1 MQSFDQAPTD
11 PVFVQDPY
19 PLYDQMRAAGDLVHW
34 KNFNK
39 ICAVSHRAVTT
50 ILKDRRFGREAPTE
64 FARVVPD
71 HLRPFYDI
79 EANSMLDLEPPRH
92 TKLRSLV
99 IRAFTS
105 RGIASLGPV
114 ITQLAHDLID
124 RFPDGP
130 FDIIDAFARPIPVIV
145 ICRLL
150 GVPEDRASDLLRWSN
165 DMVAMYQA
173 RRTPAIE
180 IAAVASTLEFR
191 AFLTDYIA
199 ARRKAPKSDLL
210 SDLIA
215 AEAEGE
221 KLTSDELI
229 ATVMVLLNAGHEAT
243 VHTLGNGIK
252 SLIENGKSDVTP
264 ATAEEILRFDPPL
277 HMFLRWV
284 YEDVTLF
291 GHDFKR
297 GDEVGCLLASANRD
311 PAAYP
316 DPNTFQA
323 DRSGPLNASFGGG
336 IHFCVGA
343 PLARM
348 EIHLALNA
356 LFTRCP
362 DLRMTEPATFADLY
376 HFHGLDRLMVTTAAQ
391 ASI

>member
-1 MQSFDQAPTD
+1 MQSFDQSPTD

-19 PLYDQMRAAGDLVHW
+19 PLYERMRAAGDLVYW
-34 KNFNK
+34 SDYDKV
-39 ICAVSHRAVTT
+39 CAVSHRAVTT
-50 ILKDRRFGREAPTE
+50 ILKDRRFGREAPPE
-64 FARVVPD
+64 FARAVPE
-71 HLRPFYDI
+71 HLKPFYDI
-79 EANSMLDLEPPRH
+79 EANSMLELEPPRH

-99 IRAFTS
+99 MRAFTS
-105 RGIASLGPV
+105 RGISSLGPV
-114 ITQLAHDLID
+114 ITQLANDLID
-124 RFPDGP
+124 QFPDGP

-180 IAAVASTLEFR
+180 AAAVAATLEFR
-191 AFLTDYIA
+191 AFLSDYIA

-210 SDLIA
+210 SELIA
-215 AEAEGE
+215 AEADGQ

-229 ATVMVLLNAGHEAT
+229 STVMVLLNAGHEAT

-252 SLIENGKSDVTP
+252 TLIENNKPNVT
-264 ATAEEILRFDPPL
+264 AVTAEEVLRYDPPL
-277 HMFLRWV
+277 HMFMRWV

-316 DPNTFQA
+316 MPDIFIPGRT
-323 DRSGPLNASFGGG
+323 GPINASFGGG

-348 EIHLALNA
+348 EVHLALDA

-362 DLRMTEPATFADLY
+362 NLHMTEPATYADLF

-391 ASI
+391 AST

>member
-1 MQSFDQAPTD
+1 MQSFDQSPTD

-19 PLYDQMRAAGDLVHW
+19 PLYDRMRAAGDLVFW
-34 KNFNK
+34 SDYDTV
-39 ICAVSHRAVTT
+39 CAVSHRAVTT
-50 ILKDRRFGREAPTE
+50 ILKDRRFGREAPPE
-64 FARVVPD
+64 FARAVPD

-79 EANSMLDLEPPRH
+79 EANSMLELEPPRH

-99 IRAFTS
+99 MRAFTS

-114 ITQLAHDLID
+114 ITQLANDLID
-124 RFPDGP
+124 QFPEGP

-180 IAAVASTLEFR
+180 AAAVAATLEFR
-191 AFLTDYIA
+191 AFLNDYIA

-210 SDLIA
+210 SELIA
-215 AEAEGE
+215 AEADGQ

-229 ATVMVLLNAGHEAT
+229 STVMVLLNAGHEAT

-252 SLIENGKSDVTP
+252 ALIENNKPTVTTM
-264 ATAEEILRFDPPL
+264 TAEEVLRYDPPL
-277 HMFLRWV
+277 HMFMRWV

-297 GDEVGCLLASANRD
+297 GDEVGCLLASANHD
-311 PAAYP
+311 PQVYSNPGAFIPAR
-316 DPNTFQA
+316 T
-323 DRSGPLNASFGGG
+323 GPMNASLGGG
-336 IHFCVGA
+336 VHFCVGA

-348 EIHLALNA
+348 EVHLALDA

-362 DLRMTEPATFADLY
+362 NLRITEPATYADLY

-391 ASI
+391 AST